1 MLVALFEGCK
11 AGGKAVTNG
20 DVAVVVAKLV
30 FKLLSMVLVDLSNSC
45 CRLGGGWLMGD
56 GTGVPLDEGGFC
68 IFKGGGLNTM
78 VDGKNLC

>member
-45 CRLGGGWLMGD
+45 CRLGGGG
-56 GTGVPLDEGGFC
+56 
-68 IFKGGGLNTM
+68 
-78 VDGKNLC
+78 